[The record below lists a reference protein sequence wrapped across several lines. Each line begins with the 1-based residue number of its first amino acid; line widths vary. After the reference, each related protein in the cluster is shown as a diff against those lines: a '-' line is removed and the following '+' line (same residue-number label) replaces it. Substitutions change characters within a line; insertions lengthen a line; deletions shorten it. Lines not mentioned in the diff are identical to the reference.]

1 MSSYK
6 ENRLDQVFK
15 TLCAVVKPKFIVEFG
30 ILDGY
35 SLKTFK
41 EYTDNNC
48 LIEAYD
54 LFDEFPYN
62 AAVESDIKE
71 KYEDDR
77 TKIFKKD
84 FYGGVELFKNNT
96 VDIIHIDIANDAN
109 VFKFGIE
116 NYLPKIKDGGVLIF
130 EGGSEERDEVY
141 WMNEF
146 NKPKI
151 NPYLTSINSK
161 YDITIIEDYPSVTII
176 KK

>member
-1 MSSYK
+1 
-6 ENRLDQVFK
+6 
-15 TLCAVVKPKFIVEFG
+15 
-30 ILDGY
+30 
-35 SLKTFK
+35 
-41 EYTDNNC
+41 
-48 LIEAYD
+48 
-54 LFDEFPYN
+54 
-62 AAVESDIKE
+62 
-71 KYEDDR
+71 
-77 TKIFKKD
+77 
-84 FYGGVELFKNNT
+84 